1 MISKWFTLFFQ
12 AGQDFIDWQKDN
24 QICYFPYQKNLTY
37 FDSYSQDNCL
47 LECRVKKIS
56 TRCGCAPWFIPR
68 NKGKE
73 IKMGTGDSI
82 DNLPVCTSQGNECF
96 KDLSKSYNEDLI
108 DRTECDCKNDC
119 EMVHTFSTLQ
129 VNDSILYRK
138 ATYVNLCLI
147 HFCKQ
152 CFFDTQNRFALK

>member
-1 MISKWFTLFFQ
+1 M
-12 AGQDFIDWQKDN
+12 
-24 QICYFPYQKNLTY
+24 
-37 FDSYSQDNCL
+37 
-47 LECRVKKIS
+47 KI
-56 TRCGCAPWFIPR
+56 
-68 NKGKE
+68 
-73 IKMGTGDSI
+73 GTGDSI